1 MVDRA
6 CGGLSIAR
14 QVELLGLPRSTFYYA
29 PRGES
34 EGNLALMRRIDELF
48 LECPFYGPRQMVR
61 TRTREGSIVSRC
73 RVRRLMTLLGL
84 QAIYRKPRTSDPHP
98 GHKIYP
104 YLLRGLKVT
113 RANPVWCTDIT
124 WIPMNKGFLYLVTVM
139 DWYSRQILIW
149 RLSNTMDTAFCLEV
163 LAEALA
169 RYGPPA
175 IFNSDQGSQF
185 TSLEFTQILKDH
197 GVRISMD
204 GRGRWRDNV
213 FIERFWRSLK
223 YECVY
228 LNAVE
233 TGSEAR
239 DGIGRWIRFYNERR
253 PHSTHGIST
262 PDEAYERS
270 LALQK
275 GGDDVEQ
282 NYALAA

>member
-6 CGGLSIAR
+6 CGRLSIAR

-48 LECPFYGPRQMVR
+48 LECPFYGTRQMVR
-61 TRTREGSIVSRC
+61 TLTREGHIVSRC
-73 RVRRLMTLLGL
+73 RVRRLMALMGL
-84 QAIYRKPRTSDPHP
+84 RAIYRKPRTSDPHP
-98 GHKIYP
+98 AHKVYP
-104 YLLRGLKVT
+104 YLLRSLKVS
-113 RANPVWCTDIT
+113 RANQVWCTDIT
-124 WIPMNKGFLYLVTVM
+124 WIPMSKGFLYLMAVM
-139 DWYSRQILIW
+139 DWHSRKILSW

-163 LAEALA
+163 LKEALA
-169 RYGPPA
+169 RHGPPD
-175 IFNSDQGSQF
+175 IFNSDQGGQF
-185 TSLEFTQILKDH
+185 TSLEFTRALIER
-197 GVRISMD
+197 GIRISMD
-204 GRGRWRDNV
+204 GRGCWRDNV

-228 LNAVE
+228 LNAFE

-239 DGIGRWIRFYNERR
+239 EGIGRWIRFYNERR
-253 PHSTHGIST
+253 PHSTHGINT
-262 PDEAYERS
+262 PDELFEMS

-275 GGDDVEQ
+275 GSDDVEQ